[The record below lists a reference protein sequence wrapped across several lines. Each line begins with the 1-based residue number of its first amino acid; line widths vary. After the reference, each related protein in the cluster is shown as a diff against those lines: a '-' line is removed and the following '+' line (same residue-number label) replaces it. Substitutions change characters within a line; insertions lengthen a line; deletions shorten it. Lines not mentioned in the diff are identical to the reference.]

1 MVSFSRASSIGDY
14 WKHMCARWKGC
25 VSSAG
30 CSFQRLEWHRWSST
44 HLPEAL
50 HRLFFTSLLILLQ
63 YCFCFT
69 FWSFGQEAC
78 GILSPR
84 PGIEPAAP
92 TLESEV
98 ATFWTTREAPFHHL
112 LRPRSRGSL
121 AARGLWSVRFCGLC
135 IRMICDSSGATASD
149 TVNISK
155 RCQPRI

>member
-1 MVSFSRASSIGDY
+1 MKGMCEFSRLFISETGVASLVQY
-14 WKHMCARWKGC
+14 TPP
-25 VSSAG
+25 SSPSS
-30 CSFQRLEWHRWSST
+30 SFFYIFIDFVT
-44 HLPEAL
+44 
-50 HRLFFTSLLILLQ
+50 ILLLF
-63 YCFCFT
+63 YLLVL
-69 FWSFGQEAC
+69 GQEAC

-98 ATFWTTREAPFHHL
+98 ATFWTTREVPFHHL